1 MLTRVSPLPRAA
13 LFSIWVSAWLRGE
26 VSADD
31 LGRRLDSGHED
42 AVHVVVDLPHEAS
55 AQPLLIAL
63 GALRRSGAGA
73 ARLALPAP
81 GDPVGLAGPAAFNIA
96 ALEAQQAVVLDG
108 AGLGLVPA
116 LVGRAVEWCCLPA
129 APPAPL
135 DPGEAAAGLH
145 RTLLEV
151 TALLTDLDVATW
163 QPEIPDALMNLRH
176 RPALM
181 LPASYDERRR
191 ERLDR
196 ALLCLEI
203 VTLARD
209 AGTGTLTA
217 GEADRRRRAL
227 DELDRAARR
236 GLIALSG

>member
-1 MLTRVSPLPRAA
+1 MLTGVSPLPRAA

-31 LGRRLDSGHED
+31 LGTRLDRGHDD
-42 AVHVVVDLPHEAS
+42 AVHVVIDLPQEAS

-63 GALRRSGAGA
+63 GALRRRGASA

-96 ALEAQQAVVLDG
+96 ALDARQAVVLDG
-108 AGLGLVPA
+108 TGLGLIPA
-116 LVGRAVEWCCLPA
+116 VVGRAVEWCCLPA
-129 APPAPL
+129 TPPAPL
-135 DPGEAAAGLH
+135 DPGETAAGLH

-151 TALLTDLDVATW
+151 TSLLTDLDVATW

-203 VTLARD
+203 VTLARG
-209 AGTGTLTA
+209 AGAAMLA
-217 GEADRRRRAL
+217 ADQAERRRRAL

-236 GLIALSG
+236 GLVALSG